1 MVTEFDL
8 YVLKTGERIQVN
20 EKVGQFKMA
29 KKVST
34 TKRVTKKRVKKNVE
48 RGQAHIQSSFN
59 NTNRDV
65 NRYSG

>member
-34 TKRVTKKRVKKNVE
+34 AKKVTKKRVKKNFS
-48 RGQAHIQSSFN
+48 Q
-59 NTNRDV
+59 
-65 NRYSG
+65 

>member
-34 TKRVTKKRVKKNVE
+34 TAKKVTKKACKEKR
-48 RGQAHIQSSFN
+48 
-59 NTNRDV
+59 
-65 NRYSG
+65 